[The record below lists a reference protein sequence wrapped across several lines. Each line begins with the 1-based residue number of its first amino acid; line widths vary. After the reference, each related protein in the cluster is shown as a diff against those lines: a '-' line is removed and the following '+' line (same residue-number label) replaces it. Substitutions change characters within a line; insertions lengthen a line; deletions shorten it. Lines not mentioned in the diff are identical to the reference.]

1 MYECGS
7 KIEIKREREK
17 GIWGRTNHTDAGNEN
32 KVIQQKFR

>member
-7 KIEIKREREK
+7 KIEIKRECEK
-17 GIWGRTNHTDAGNEN
+17 GIWGRTNHTDAGNEK